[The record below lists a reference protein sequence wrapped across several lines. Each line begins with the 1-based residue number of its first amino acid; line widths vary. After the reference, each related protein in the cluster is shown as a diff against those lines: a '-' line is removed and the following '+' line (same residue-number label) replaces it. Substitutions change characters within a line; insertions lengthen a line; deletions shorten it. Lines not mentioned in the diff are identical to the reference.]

1 MGKGLRHE
9 IHQRDTVEELVMK
22 ISVMSNIKDV
32 KRKMSKVERS
42 VIPKA
47 TSQSL
52 NKTLT
57 RAYTF
62 VIRETAKA
70 TGMKQ
75 KDLRQLVSKKK
86 ASARYQEA
94 MIIIRGKA
102 PNLIRFNA
110 RENAVGVSATS
121 WGKRKTYDGAFI
133 GNSGRTVFA
142 RKSKQRLPIKSL
154 YGASPPR
161 EVVRQKIDEATA
173 VFGIKQFQKEFARAV
188 NLQLSRIKN

>member
-1 MGKGLRHE
+1 MQ
-9 IHQRDTVEELVMK
+9 IN
-22 ISVMSNIKDV
+22 VMSNIKDV
-32 KRKMSKVERS
+32 KRQMTKVERK
-42 VIPKA
+42 VLPKA
-47 TSQSL
+47 TSQAL

-62 VIRETAKA
+62 VVRETAKA

-121 WGKRKTYDGAFI
+121 WGNRKTYHGAFI

-142 RKSKQRLPIKSL
+142 RTSAKNLPIRAL
-154 YGASPPR
+154 PGARPPR
-161 EVVRQKIDEATA
+161 EVVRQKIEEATA

-188 NLQLSRIKN
+188 NLQLSRMNP